1 METIKVC
8 PNCRKPLPPGVP
20 LGLCPECL
28 IKAGFPTGTEPGAAG
43 EAAGARFVPPP
54 VGEIA
59 RLFPQLEILRL
70 IGKGG
75 MGAVYKARQPALD
88 RFVALKVL
96 PPAVASDPGFAERF
110 NREARA
116 LARLNH
122 PNIVA
127 VHDFGK
133 AGPLHYLLMEFVD
146 GTNLR
151 EIEHAG
157 ALSPDK
163 ALAIVPQICEALQFA
178 HNEGIVHRDIKPEN
192 LLLDKKGRLK
202 ITDFGIAKMVGIGPG
217 QQMLTGAKD
226 VVGTPH
232 YMAPEQ
238 VEKPQAVDHR
248 ADIYSLGVVFYEMLT
263 GELPL
268 GKFQPPSKKVQVDV
282 RLDEVVLHTLEKEP
296 ERRYQQVSQVKTDVE
311 TITGTPSPAGG
322 LAAKPPMFPPTA
334 SRATSDKAILPALLL
349 AFPFGVFGAHRFYV
363 GKVWT
368 AFLQLGIWCGC
379 VLLIIAC
386 ATTGGDFQPTLG
398 ILLGSLA
405 FGCIIWAVID
415 WILILCK
422 AFTDGQG
429 RRMTH
434 WLHPHNGDL
443 KAAPSPMAGPP
454 PSPPPGG
461 AAAAALTTPTP
472 PPPAHEKTPVIG
484 NGIIVAP
491 AVGLMIGALW
501 KLLSAL
507 VALFVLSGHDRWL
520 GPMLG
525 NLGIGS
531 FFGIASV
538 SLVFFKVIPALLILF
553 GAFQMLQLRSYA
565 WAMAAAILS
574 IVACSLVGLPLG
586 IWALIVLARQDVR
599 ETFARAT
606 VSPLPRT
613 AQWSWI
619 LASVGVVAMIV
630 TGLIFAVVLVRGLVG
645 GKPDAPVRGEKING
659 SSFTETAIP
668 EPTAPALAA
677 AAPANAAS
685 APVPP
690 PVRIKAGLFRSWTD
704 SDGNVW
710 LPDQGFAD
718 GNTTERPEDLA
729 IANTK
734 DQELYRSERYGM
746 SAFSYPVPNGK
757 YLVKLHFAETFEPMT
772 GPGKRVFTFI
782 VAGHDFKDFDVW
794 AKAGGAQRACVE
806 AVNVEV
812 TDGKLSIY
820 FIPNKENPEIN
831 GIEILPATSTTNDNN
846 PGATMNI
853 LSQNGRVLIET
864 TNGTLSADKVEF
876 QTSRSGKVSVTA
888 QKINYTP
895 PVQPVPPVAAATPA
909 TPKTAGPPAKPHV
922 HPEKTVG
929 NLSTTDPFQE
939 DFNQTLPLSAH
950 GRLRLDNV
958 NGRVQIIGADRSD
971 VVVKALKHGKTQES
985 VKATKIN
992 VAASPDEIAIHT
1004 EQPPGETGFSAI
1016 WSWLKNGGNNDTTV
1030 DYAIQVPRHT
1040 RLANISSV
1048 NGRVVIDDVSGDI
1061 AASCV
1066 NGEMQVRDVAGSLK
1080 LSAVNGRIAAEL
1092 VSLGRGQSVSLNGVN
1107 GRIEVILPADADAD
1121 VSVDT
1126 VNGHITSEFPSL
1138 IVKKDFPIG
1147 QHLKSTL
1154 GKGGANVKAYSVN
1167 GSISIQQGRPAASPS
1182 ASADLNSTAEEVT
1195 TATVQ
1200 ARLSSV
1206 DDGDDSRRWN
1216 EAAAFF
1222 SGDSYRS
1229 EF

>member
-8 PNCRKPLPPGVP
+8 PNCRKPLPADVP

-43 EAAGARFVPPP
+43 EVAGARFVPPP

-59 RLFPQLEILRL
+59 ELFPQLEILGL

-133 AGPLHYLLMEFVD
+133 AGSLHFLLMEFVD

-151 EIEHAG
+151 EIERAG
-157 ALSPDK
+157 ALSPAK

-217 QQMLTGAKD
+217 QQVLTGAKD

-238 VEKPQAVDHR
+238 VEKPRAVDHR

-263 GELPL
+263 GEVPL

-311 TITGTPSPAGG
+311 TIAGRVPAAAAGSGARGGTAPLPASQ
-322 LAAKPPMFPPTA
+322 LRK
-334 SRATSDKAILPALLL
+334 ATSDKALLPALLL
-349 AFPFGVFGAHRFYV
+349 AFPFGMFGAHRFYA
-363 GKVWT
+363 GKIRT
-368 AFLQLGIWCGC
+368 ASLQLGAFVGC
-379 VLLIIAC
+379 ILMIIAC
-386 ATTGGDFQPTLG
+386 ATTGGRWQPTLG
-398 ILLGSLA
+398 ILLGFTV
-405 FGCIIWAVID
+405 FGCFIWAAID

-434 WLHPHNGDL
+434 WLHSHNGDL
-443 KAAPSPMAGPP
+443 KAPSSPMAGPP
-454 PSPPPGG
+454 STPPPGG
-461 AAAAALTTPTP
+461 ASAPALTSPAP
-472 PPPAHEKTPVIG
+472 PPVHEKTPASG
-484 NGIIVAP
+484 TGIIVAP

-507 VALFVLSGHDRWL
+507 VALFVLSGHNRWL

-525 NLGIGS
+525 NLGFGS
-531 FFGIASV
+531 FFDVASI
-538 SLVFFKVIPALLILF
+538 SLVFFKVIPALFILF

-574 IVACSLVGLPLG
+574 ILACSLVGLPLG

-606 VSPLPRT
+606 VSPPPRT

-619 LASVGVVAMIV
+619 LASVAMIAIIV
-630 TGLIFAVVLVRGLVG
+630 TGLIIGVALVREVVG
-645 GKPDAPVRGEKING
+645 GKSDTTARVETANG
-659 SSFTETAIP
+659 SSPTETAIP
-668 EPTAPALAA
+668 APT
-677 AAPANAAS
+677 
-685 APVPP
+685 PP
-690 PVRIKAGLFRSWTD
+690 PVRIKAGLFSPFTD
-704 SDGNVW
+704 SDGDVW
-710 LPDQGFAD
+710 LPDQGFA
-718 GNTTERPEDLA
+718 GGETAERSENLA

-734 DQELYRSERYGM
+734 DPALYRTERYGM
-746 SAFSYPVPNGK
+746 TSFSYPVPNGK
-757 YLVKLHFAETFEPMT
+757 YVVKLHFAETYNT
-772 GPGKRVFTFI
+772 INGPGGRVFTFN
-782 VAGHDFKDFDVW
+782 VEGQEFKDFDVW
-794 AKAGGAQRACVE
+794 AKAGGAQRAYVE
-806 AVNVEV
+806 TVNVEV
-812 TDGKLSIY
+812 TDGKLNIS
-820 FIPNKENPEIN
+820 FTPQQENPEIN
-831 GIEILPATSTTNDNN
+831 GIEILPATSTANDSN

-853 LSQNGRVLIET
+853 SSQNGRVLIET
-864 TNGTLSADKVEF
+864 TNGALSADKVEV

-895 PVQPVPPVAAATPA
+895 PVQAVPPAAAAMPA
-909 TPKTAGPPAKPHV
+909 TPKTAGPPAKPYA

-939 DFNQTLPLSAH
+939 DFNQTLPLSAN
-950 GRLRLDNV
+950 GQLRLDSV
-958 NGRVQIIGADRSD
+958 NGRVEIIGWDRSD
-971 VVVKALKHGKTQES
+971 AVIKALKHGKTQQS
-985 VKATKIN
+985 VEATKIT
-992 VAASPDEIAIHT
+992 VTASPDEIVIHT
-1004 EQPPGETGFSAI
+1004 LQPPGETGFAAI
-1016 WSWLKNGGNNDTTV
+1016 WSWFENGGNNNATV
-1030 DYAIQVPRHT
+1030 DYAIQVPRHA

-1048 NGRVVIDDVSGDI
+1048 NGRVVIDDVGGDI
-1061 AASCV
+1061 TASTV
-1066 NGEMQVRDVAGSLK
+1066 NGEMQVRDAAGSLK
-1080 LSAVNGRIAAEL
+1080 LSTVNGRIAAEL
-1092 VSLGRGQSVSLNGVN
+1092 VALGRDQSVSLNAVN
-1107 GRIEVILPADADAD
+1107 GRIELTLPANADAE
-1121 VSVDT
+1121 VSVNT

-1138 IVKKDFPIG
+1138 IVQKDFPIG
-1147 QHLKSTL
+1147 QHLKNTL
-1154 GKGGANVKAYSVN
+1154 GKGGANVKAYTVN
-1167 GSISIQQGRPAASPS
+1167 GSISIQQGRPGSAPS
-1182 ASADLNSTAEEVT
+1182 A
-1195 TATVQ
+1195 
-1200 ARLSSV
+1200 
-1206 DDGDDSRRWN
+1206 
-1216 EAAAFF
+1216 AAIPK
-1222 SGDSYRS
+1222 S
-1229 EF
+1229 

>member
-1 METIKVC
+1 METLKIC
-8 PNCRKPLPPGVP
+8 PNCRKPLPPDVP

-43 EAAGARFVPPP
+43 EAASARFVPPP

-59 RLFPQLEILRL
+59 QLFPQLEILSL

-151 EIEHAG
+151 EIERAG

-192 LLLDKKGRLK
+192 LLLDKKGRVK
-202 ITDFGIAKMVGIGPG
+202 ITDFGIAKMVGLGSG

-268 GKFQPPSKKVQVDV
+268 GKFALPSKKVQIDV

-296 ERRYQQVSQVKTDVE
+296 SRRYQQVSQVKTDVE
-311 TITGTPSPAGG
+311 TIAGTPPSAAG
-322 LAAKPPMFPPTA
+322 LAAKSLTFPIPA
-334 SRATSDKAILPALLL
+334 SRANSDKTILPTVLL
-349 AFPFGVFGAHRFYV
+349 ASFFGVFGAHRFYV
-363 GKVWT
+363 GRIWT
-368 AFLQLGIWCGC
+368 ALLQLTALGGC
-379 VLLIIAC
+379 ILMIIAC

-398 ILLGSLA
+398 IVLGFLL
-405 FGCIIWAVID
+405 FGCVIWAMID

-443 KAAPSPMAGPP
+443 KAAPSPVAGPP
-454 PSPPPGG
+454 STPPPGG
-461 AAAAALTTPTP
+461 AAAPALTSPT
-472 PPPAHEKTPVIG
+472 PPPAHEKTPVSG
-484 NGIIVAP
+484 TGIIVAP

-507 VALFVLSGHDRWL
+507 VALFVLSGHNHWL

-525 NLGIGS
+525 DLGIGP

-553 GAFQMLQLRSYA
+553 GAFQMLQLRNYA
-565 WAMAAAILS
+565 WALAAAILS
-574 IVACSLVGLPLG
+574 IVACSLVGLPMG

-599 ETFARAT
+599 ETFARAS
-606 VSPLPRT
+606 VSPPPRT

-619 LASVGVVAMIV
+619 LISVGVVALIV
-630 TGLIFAVVLVRGLVG
+630 TGLILAVVLVRGLVG
-645 GKPDAPVRGEKING
+645 GKPDATVRGEKING
-659 SSFTETAIP
+659 SSLTETAIP
-668 EPTAPALAA
+668 APTAA
-677 AAPANAAS
+677 
-685 APVPP
+685 VPP
-690 PVRIKAGLFRSWTD
+690 PVRIKAGLFSLFTD
-704 SDGNVW
+704 SDGHVW
-710 LPDQGFAD
+710 LPDQGFD
-718 GNTTERPEDLA
+718 GGQTAERPEHLA

-734 DQELYRSERYGM
+734 DPALYRTERYGM
-746 SAFSYPVPNGK
+746 TSFSYPVPNGK
-757 YLVKLHFAETFEPMT
+757 YVVKLHFAETYNTIT
-772 GPGKRVFTFI
+772 GPGERVFTFI
-782 VAGHDFKDFDVW
+782 VEGHEFKDFDVW
-794 AKAGGAQRACVE
+794 ATAGGAQRACVE
-806 AVNVEV
+806 TVNVEV
-812 TDGKLSIY
+812 TDGKLNIS
-820 FIPNKENPEIN
+820 FTPQQENPEIN
-831 GIEILPATSTTNDNN
+831 GIEILPAT
-846 PGATMNI
+846 P
-853 LSQNGRVLIET
+853 VLP
-864 TNGTLSADKVEF
+864 AP
-876 QTSRSGKVSVTA
+876 SVL
-888 QKINYTP
+888 
-895 PVQPVPPVAAATPA
+895 PVPPVAPAMPVPLTSTAPPVPTVPPA
-909 TPKTAGPPAKPHV
+909 TTAIETLPPRKTTGTPSEPYA
-922 HPEKTVG
+922 HPEKFISH
-929 NLSTTDPFQE
+929 LSTTDPFQE
-939 DFNQTLPLSAH
+939 AFSRTLPLSAN
-950 GRLRLDNV
+950 GRLRLDDV
-958 NGRVQIIGADRSD
+958 NGRVEIIGSDRGV
-971 VVVKALKHGKTQES
+971 VVVKALKHGKTQEG
-985 VKATKIN
+985 VEATKIN

-1016 WSWLKNGGNNDTTV
+1016 WSWLKNGGNNDATV

-1040 RLANISSV
+1040 HLANISSV
-1048 NGRVVIDDVSGDI
+1048 NGRVEIDGISGDI

-1066 NGEMQVRDVAGSLK
+1066 NGEMQVRDAAGSLK

-1092 VSLGRGQSVSLNGVN
+1092 VSLNRGQSVSLNGVN

-1121 VSVDT
+1121 VSVNT

-1154 GKGGANVKAYSVN
+1154 GKGGANVKAYTVN
-1167 GSISIQQGRPAASPS
+1167 GSISIQQGKPASSPS
-1182 ASADLNSTAEEVT
+1182 ASANPNSAAEEAT
-1195 TATVQ
+1195 TATAQ
-1200 ARLSSV
+1200 TRLSSV
-1206 DDGDDSRRWN
+1206 DDGNDFRRWN

-1222 SGDSYRS
+1222 SGDRYRS
-1229 EF
+1229 EL